1 VDAEV
6 PVAKEVP
13 PTAVE
18 RARAFGIDVTLLLE
32 NLNLTPEQRLEKAHR
47 AAVSLASLRAEAGRR
62 GGTVRKAG

>member
-6 PVAKEVP
+6 PVANEVP

-32 NLNLTPEQRLEKAHR
+32 NPKLTPEQRLEKAHR
-47 AAVSLASLRAEAGRR
+47 AAVSLASLRAKAERR
-62 GGTVRKAG
+62 SETVRKAG